1 MAKSHLS
8 DVTGNNKMKCV
19 CKTKRGGKSKQKEEE
34 SGKKKKQ
41 IALVDPGSKRRKE
54 GEGGG
59 ERERVGREDKPL
71 QTDSET
77 KLLYCWMLRLRMSEQ
92 GPRTRSKRG
101 RSSFTHFR
109 GPRATTVAA
118 RGRFI
123 SRAISPK

>member
-34 SGKKKKQ
+34 SGKKK
-41 IALVDPGSKRRKE
+41 SKLHWWTLGLK
-54 GEGGG
+54 GEKREREE